1 MKFADHLSKKDIQ
14 KFNSLRRAAENK
26 KEHRTKKPKE
36 DERPAKQKKKD
47 EKVNWVDIMGMNR
60 DIYTRKNGAVR
71 RK

>member
-26 KEHRTKKPKE
+26 KEHKHKKPKL
-36 DERPAKQKKKD
+36 DKQPVKPKKKD
-47 EKVNWVDIMGMNR
+47 ERVDWVDIMGMNR